1 MGLANSIVKYMKN
14 LVNRIIIDDFFGMA
28 AEMGF
33 WFAIGI
39 FPFMLFMMSFFTLL
53 GKKSLFNP
61 IMNFLDSVAPTDS
74 VNLIK
79 DVLNEVIIF
88 EHGGIIAVFGFCI
101 IVFLSSNAIFCIIKG
116 MNRALGIDEH
126 RNLLTARAISILMV
140 FVNIFVMFITINL
153 IIFGKVLLQFALN
166 FIHIPQ
172 AIINVFMISRWF
184 VSFAALYIMAYLN
197 YFLLPAWQC
206 SEKVKSKSC
215 LPGTLFFCFCWMLGS
230 WCFSIYINNLHTYNR
245 VYGSIGAFVM
255 LMVWLYYTS
264 VIVLVGG
271 EINSNAYRKYQERED
286 AKNLELKTE
295 A

>member
-1 MGLANSIVKYMKN
+1 MDIIDSMVKYLKN
-14 LVNRIIIDDFFGMA
+14 LINRIIIDDFLGMA

-53 GKKSLFNP
+53 GKKSLFTP

-79 DVLNEVIIF
+79 DVLNEVMIF
-88 EHGGIIAVFGFCI
+88 QHGGLVAVFGFCVT
-101 IVFLSSNAIFCIIKG
+101 VFLSSNAIFCMIKG
-116 MNRALGIDEH
+116 LNRALGIDEY
-126 RNLLTARAISILMV
+126 RSLITSRALSILMV

-153 IIFGKVLLQFALN
+153 IIFGKVFMQFALN
-166 FIHIPQ
+166 FFHVTQWAVDI
-172 AIINVFMISRWF
+172 FLISRWF
-184 VSFAALYIMAYLN
+184 VSFIALYLVAHLN
-197 YFLLPAWQC
+197 YFILPAWRGSDKLKGKS
-206 SEKVKSKSC
+206 SES
-215 LPGTLFFCFCWMLGS
+215 GALFFTFCWIFGS

-264 VIVLVGG
+264 IIFLVGG
-271 EINSNAYRKYQERED
+271 EINSNAYRKFEE
-286 AKNLELKTE
+286 KH
-295 A
+295 